1 MNDRKIK
8 LTVVTAIFAAIT
20 FLGIQLFR
28 VPMPAVVGTPFVH
41 FGHIFVVL
49 GMLLLGSKRGAAAG
63 TIGLVVFDL
72 INGYLQ
78 AMPQV
83 LVETILK
90 CLLVG
95 AIFTVLKEKAGSNR
109 KKETV
114 AVVVCSIL
122 YAILNIVIEF
132 FMGIVNMMI
141 VGSGFAAAAAGSLS
155 SIPATVINAIF
166 MVIGVCLLYWPVKK
180 IFQRSLGV
188 L

>member
-1 MNDRKIK
+1 MNDRRIK

-49 GMLLLGSKRGAAAG
+49 GMLLLGGKRGAAAG

-83 LVETILK
+83 LVETIVK

-95 AIFTVLKEKAGSNR
+95 TIFAVLKEKADGNK
-109 KKETV
+109 KKETI
-114 AVVVCSIL
+114 AVGICSIL
-122 YAILNIVIEF
+122 YAVLNIVIEF
-132 FMGIVNMMI
+132 LMGIVNMMI
-141 VGSGFAAAAAGSLS
+141 LGSGFAAAAAGSLS
-155 SIPATVINAIF
+155 SIPATVINAVF
-166 MVIGVCLLYWPVKK
+166 MVIGVCLLYWPVKH
-180 IFQRSLGV
+180 IFQRSVGIL
-188 L
+188 